1 MKNGKVMVETMYQG
15 EKDSKVEEVVLP
27 NNKEAKVEEIPCRME
42 LGSRIVPG
50 SDIEERYLK
59 YLVKKYSSL
68 AVIDS

>member
-1 MKNGKVMVETMYQG
+1 MVETMYQE

-27 NNKEAKVEEIPCRME
+27 NNKGTKVEEIPCQME

-59 YLVKKYSSL
+59 YLVKKYSSS
-68 AVIDS
+68 AVVDS

>member
-1 MKNGKVMVETMYQG
+1 MVETMYQE

-27 NNKEAKVEEIPCRME
+27 NNKEAKVEEIPCQME

-59 YLVKKYSSL
+59 YLVRKYSSL
-68 AVIDS
+68 TVIGS

>member
-1 MKNGKVMVETMYQG
+1 MVETMYQE

-27 NNKEAKVEEIPCRME
+27 NDKEAKVEEIPCQME

-59 YLVKKYSSL
+59 YLVRKYSSWT
-68 AVIDS
+68 VIGS

>member
-1 MKNGKVMVETMYQG
+1 MVETMYRE

-27 NNKEAKVEEIPCRME
+27 NNKEAKVEEIPCQME

-59 YLVKKYSSL
+59 YLVRKYSSL
-68 AVIDS
+68 TVIGS